1 MPSLIKFEPIPRKS
15 DVSRRAVVLAFGG
28 RFTDELLS
36 GLPAVLMPTLRTHFG
51 LSYAQIAAL
60 DLALGYVAAAVEP
73 VSGLLIDVWQ
83 RRRLLAWGAAG
94 VGLSTMLL
102 GLAPNYLF
110 LLAAF
115 AIYGLA
121 SGPLA
126 HTADVVLVEAHP
138 QAPERIFA
146 RATILDTVGALLSP
160 LCVTIVVWA
169 GLSWRWLLLAL
180 GVSAV
185 LYAAMLWR
193 TRFPGPAYGE
203 HTPGTSLLTNLRQ
216 NLKAVLQNHAA
227 RRWLLI
233 LFVLDILEAPMTFK
247 TVWLN
252 ETAGLS
258 QAQIGVY
265 TALEMGFHLTSLYA
279 LDRWLQSGKR
289 ETVRRMLL
297 LATAALFL
305 LMPLWLYVPGI
316 WPRFLLAAPLNFFFA
331 MYWPIGRAQALAST
345 PGRAGAVTAVSALF
359 GLAPLSL
366 LFGLLAQWTTLTSA
380 TLWVSLTA
388 LGLMALVTRKAPVAG
403 HERR

>member
-1 MPSLIKFEPIPRKS
+1 MPSPIKFQPIPRKS
-15 DVSRRAVVLAFGG
+15 GVSRRAVILGFGG

-36 GLPAVLMPTLRTHFG
+36 GLPAVLMPTLRTQFG
-51 LSYAQIAAL
+51 LSYAQIATL

-83 RRRLLAWGAAG
+83 RRWLLAWGASG
-94 VGLSTMLL
+94 VGLSIMLL
-102 GLAPNYLF
+102 GLAPSYLF

-115 AIYGLA
+115 AVYGLA

-126 HTADVVLVEAHP
+126 HTSDVVLVEAHP

-146 RATILDTVGALLSP
+146 RATMLDTLGALLSP
-160 LCVTIVVWA
+160 LSVTIVVWA
-169 GLSWRWLLLAL
+169 GLSWRWLLLTL
-180 GVSAV
+180 GAGSVVYAV
-185 LYAAMLWR
+185 LLWR
-193 TRFPGPAYGE
+193 TRFPAPANGKY
-203 HTPGTSLLTNLRQ
+203 TSGTSLLTNLRQ
-216 NLKAVLQNHAA
+216 NVNAVLHSHSA

-252 ETAGLS
+252 EAAGLS

-265 TALEMGFHLTSLYA
+265 TALEMGSHLTSLYF
-279 LDRWLQSGKR
+279 LDRWLRNGSR
-289 ETVRRMLL
+289 EAVRRILL

-305 LMPLWLYVPGI
+305 LIPLWLYIPGI

-331 MYWPIGRAQALAST
+331 TYWPIGRARTLASA
-345 PGRAGAVTAVSALF
+345 PGRTGAVTAVSALF

-366 LFGLLAQWTTLTSA
+366 LFGLLAHWTTLTSA
-380 TLWVSLTA
+380 TLWVSLSA
-388 LGLMALVTRKAPVAG
+388 LGLMGLVTRSAPIAG
-403 HERR
+403 HERS